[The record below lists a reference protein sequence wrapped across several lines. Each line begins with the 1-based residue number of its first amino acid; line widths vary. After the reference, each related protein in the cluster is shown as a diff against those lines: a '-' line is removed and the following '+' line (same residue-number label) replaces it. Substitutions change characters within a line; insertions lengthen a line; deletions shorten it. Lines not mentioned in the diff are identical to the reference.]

1 MTAAERWAHRPRRGI
16 PRSSISPGIAGA
28 GPLARA
34 GRHHIA
40 GVGHRCACILPACE
54 SASCGARFCDLAA
67 RSFCILE
74 RVSTLHDRSE
84 LCRDKGNCRRS
95 SLDATS
101 FDPSTRRCPATPC
114 GFKPAQPGARQPPS
128 GVSLRSPATSFK
140 NLRHLQG
147 QGQCS
152 NSSLGG
158 HKLRFDNKS
167 LPCDLSTDRRSP
179 GQPPAGCNAC
189 AARQQASRNHFY
201 HFASTSTNAAAA
213 TSSEPTIK
221 CCPAVCQSDHRLP
234 GGPGGCG
241 ARAARQQA

>member
-128 GVSLRSPATSFK
+128 GLSLRSPATSFK

-189 AARQQASRNHFY
+189 AARQQASRNHF
-201 HFASTSTNAAAA
+201 
-213 TSSEPTIK
+213 IILQ
-221 CCPAVCQSDHRLP
+221 VQ
-234 GGPGGCG
+234 
-241 ARAARQQA
+241 ARTPQQQQAPNRQ